1 MSMRDLILTAKR
13 QKIEIKIWSV
23 CLFFAFLM
31 NIISIIIYETSWS
44 ELWTQALWMLVLSC
58 IFYGLTVLFRLLY
71 KGICLLLRKE
81 E

>member
-44 ELWTQALWMLVLSC
+44 ELWTQALWILVLSC
-58 IFYGLTVLFRLLY
+58 IFYGLTVLCRLLY

-81 E
+81 

>member
-1 MSMRDLILTAKR
+1 MSMRDLILTVKR
-13 QKIEIKIWSV
+13 QKIEIKIWGV
-23 CLFFAFLM
+23 CLLLAFLM

-44 ELWTQALWMLVLSC
+44 ELWTQALWILVLSC

-81 E
+81 